1 MVQIL
6 ITLAHMLGKGIVG
19 LTQQVIDV
27 TTIVLALAKKAVEF
41 VDSALADKLMVTYV
55 AMNQF
60 LHAISQP
67 LQLLLL
73 VLREH
78 ITLLLLQDVQ
88 AAAVSPL
95 LHLRGLAV
103 ALGLVLVI
111 VVTSV
116 T

>member
-6 ITLAHMLGKGIVG
+6 VTLAHMLGKGTVG

-41 VDSALADKLMVTYV
+41 VDSALKDKLTVTYV
-55 AMNQF
+55 AMEQF
-60 LHAISQP
+60 FNVIPQP
-67 LQLLLL
+67 LQLPLL
-73 VLREH
+73 VLQEH
-78 ITLLLLQDVQ
+78 TTHRLLQDVQ

-95 LHLRGLAV
+95 LHPRGLVV
-103 ALGLVLVI
+103 ALGLVSVI